1 LNNREIRCTGFIL
14 NENNELLLLEH
25 ENIYGIRYWWLP
37 GGGLEENE
45 SFESGLKREIKE
57 ELNLDVEIIDSF
69 MLDGEKLQRSYK
81 KYFVGIIRINKNIKI
96 ELEKTGKGKI
106 LKYEWFKI
114 NKMDN
119 NSKIIMDSDIYP
131 FVEKG
136 INYLNNEIMIEN
148 LRDK

>member
-1 LNNREIRCTGFIL
+1 MHTNIVIPCVLYRFYIIPIRCYIAK
-14 NENNELLLLEH
+14 
-25 ENIYGIRYWWLP
+25 
-37 GGGLEENE
+37 
-45 SFESGLKREIKE
+45 SVKREIKE